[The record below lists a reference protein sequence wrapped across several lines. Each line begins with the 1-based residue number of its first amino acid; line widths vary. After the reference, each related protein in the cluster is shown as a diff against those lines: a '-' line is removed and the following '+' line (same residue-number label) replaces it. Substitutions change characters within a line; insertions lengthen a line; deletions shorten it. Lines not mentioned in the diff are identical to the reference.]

1 MRGLLFAVVLSAAFG
16 CGSGGGSEGPKT
28 PVKLEDV
35 PAPAMRTAK
44 EKAPEVVH
52 FDEAFRKK
60 DGTLEIRGKPKTGKV
75 VEVEV
80 KDDGTFVDIER

>member
-16 CGSGGGSEGPKT
+16 FGGGGEGPKT
-28 PVKLEDV
+28 PVKMEDV
-35 PAPAMRTAK
+35 PAPAMKTAK
-44 EKAPEVVH
+44 EKAPDVT
-52 FDEAFRKK
+52 FSEAFRKK
-60 DGTLEIRGKPKTGKV
+60 DGTLEIRGKTKTGKV